1 MRTEKQNEASRRN
14 GAKSKGPITEEG
26 KAKSSLNGTKH
37 GLSGSHRFLYS
48 NERDDLYQE
57 LLTHYMTL
65 FAPANGV
72 EEDLVRQIVV
82 ASWRMKRIDN
92 IEAAIVDI
100 QMEKQ
105 KKWVNKDY
113 KDIDDDTRQGLAFQT
128 KTVGDTVA
136 LGGRYHARAL
146 RSYNTAYK
154 ILRELQRDRRKAAQP
169 QLPTEP
175 KKDAAPEVEASV
187 VSIPN
192 AEPTP
197 PPARPIACS
206 YEANPTIQLSID
218 CNLLETQL
226 T

>member
-82 ASWRMKRIDN
+82 ASWRMKRID
-92 IEAAIVDI
+92 
-100 QMEKQ
+100 
-105 KKWVNKDY
+105 
-113 KDIDDDTRQGLAFQT
+113 
-128 KTVGDTVA
+128 
-136 LGGRYHARAL
+136 
-146 RSYNTAYK
+146 
-154 ILRELQRDRRKAAQP
+154 
-169 QLPTEP
+169 
-175 KKDAAPEVEASV
+175 
-187 VSIPN
+187 
-192 AEPTP
+192 
-197 PPARPIACS
+197 
-206 YEANPTIQLSID
+206 
-218 CNLLETQL
+218 
-226 T
+226 

>member
-1 MRTEKQNEASRRN
+1 MRTEKQNQASRRN
-14 GAKSKGPITEEG
+14 GAKSKGPVTEEG
-26 KAKSSLNGTKH
+26 KAKSALNGTKH

-72 EEDLVRQIVV
+72 EEDLVVQIVV

-92 IEAAIVDI
+92 IEAAIVDV

-105 KKWVNKDY
+105 STWVNKNY
-113 KDIDDDTRQGLAFQT
+113 KDIDSDTRQGLAFQT
-128 KTVGDTVA
+128 NTVGDTVA
-136 LGGRYHARAL
+136 LTGRYHARAL

-154 ILRELQRDRRKAAQP
+154 ILRELQRDRLKREAQHPPAEQP

-175 KKDAAPEVEASV
+175 KKTEPAPAHTFICEPIPSQVPAGIVIAS
-187 VSIPN
+187 I
-192 AEPTP
+192 
-197 PPARPIACS
+197 
-206 YEANPTIQLSID
+206 
-218 CNLLETQL
+218 LLHRESNDRMIR
-226 T
+226 